1 MLISFLYLSFVHSCN
16 FLCFCFTFLACKPY
30 VWSNCVDKNR
40 KVELRAAPTQLS
52 HMNVRRR
59 PLTILNVRPF
69 LMAFVWDSLSRLE
82 TMDLSHFRCT
92 PVSGHCFAP
101 HFCLSEGAIAP
112 QKAHVFLAYQFAEF
126 SNCFA
131 REPISSI
138 EIDVGAVRVKVS
150 YWQDSIP
157 LSSRLCPSF
166 FVSFASSQASRVFRL
181 VYRPYRSFRF
191 VFSSLVVSTSFVSF
205 ASRFVLCLTFSFFV
219 LLFPSTYFF
228 KINNCLFST
237 SSFRPVRCYSQRML
251 VLTLRI

>member
-1 MLISFLYLSFVHSCN
+1 
-16 FLCFCFTFLACKPY
+16 
-30 VWSNCVDKNR
+30 
-40 KVELRAAPTQLS
+40 
-52 HMNVRRR
+52 MNVRRR
-59 PLTILNVRPF
+59 PLTIFNVRPF
-69 LMAFVWDSLSRLE
+69 LMAFIWDSLSRLD

-92 PVSGHCFAP
+92 PVNGHCFAP
-101 HFCLSEGAIAP
+101 HFCLSGGAIAP
-112 QKAHVFLAYQFAEF
+112 QKPMCFWLISSRKPMCSTWFYRFAEF

-138 EIDVGAVRVKVS
+138 EIEVGAVRVKVS
-150 YWQDSIP
+150 HWQDSIP

-219 LLFPSTYFF
+219 LLFSF
-228 KINNCLFST
+228 NLFLQNKQFSFLYEFV
-237 SSFRPVRCYSQRML
+237 SSCEVL
-251 VLTLRI
+251 LTLMVP